1 MRTIPP
7 AVDQGG
13 LNNCKAHAV
22 AYCLQAAYGKQFDV
36 NWLMGMLKNTETRIE
51 HLLETIKQRG
61 ALPVGGYSIDPT
73 WTDKAREWV
82 EGNRHKLEKT
92 AAKYKITE
100 YKRITSEDALK
111 NALNDGWYVVFSV
124 ACKTQQVDADGV
136 YRPYSGTD
144 YGMAHA
150 MSAWSV
156 NPDGTIRVLNSWGKN
171 WGDNGQANM
180 LVEDILRGKE
190 PDCWAFRLE
199 GEEMRKKFV
208 SAVPTGYK
216 VALRSGPSTTTD
228 YVYNGKEKC
237 YLRAVD
243 DGVILSKRDG
253 WCEVSVAQTAD
264 LTVTGWVQAK
274 YVKEED

>member
-7 AVDQGG
+7 AVDQG
-13 LNNCKAHAV
+13 NTQFCKAYAV

-36 NWLMGMLKNTETRIE
+36 NWLMGILTPTETRIDQ
-51 HLLETIKQRG
+51 LLDAVKRYG
-61 ALPVGGYSIDPT
+61 ALPVGDYSIPPT
-73 WTDKAREWV
+73 WTEHAREWV
-82 EGNRHKLEKT
+82 DQNRSKLAKT
-92 AAKYKITE
+92 AAKYKIE
-100 YKRITSEDALK
+100 QYERITSKDALCDAIK
-111 NALNDGWYVVFSV
+111 SGRYVVFSV
-124 ACKTQQVDADGV
+124 AIKTRQVDADGV

-144 YGMAHA
+144 YGIAHA
-150 MSAWSV
+150 MSAWYV
-156 NPDGTIRVLNSWGKN
+156 NPDGTIRVLNSWGTK

-180 LVEDILRGKE
+180 LAEDILRGN
-190 PDCWAFRLE
+190 DCWAFRLE
-199 GEEMRKKFV
+199 GEEMRIKFK
-208 SAVPTGYK
+208 SAVSTGYK

-228 YVYNGKEKC
+228 YVYNGKDKC